1 SEIGFQSVALTV
13 DHLVLS
19 PDSPNRERD
28 LQQMK
33 DALRDHQM
41 GCVIE
46 TGARFLLNARH
57 KHEPTL
63 VTANLAER
71 KKRIDFYF
79 YCIDL
84 AAELKA
90 DCVSIWSGILHQPTD
105 DETALARL
113 AEGLQVILKRAAEQ
127 NVVIGFEPEPGMYV
141 ESMNHF
147 DRMLQWIQ
155 HPNLGLTLDIGH
167 LYCLGEVPLA
177 DYIERWG
184 EMLVNVHLQDM
195 KAGIHE
201 HLMFGEGEMD
211 FAPVIDAISKTGYRG
226 GVHVELSRH
235 SHAAVVSAHKAFNFL
250 KPLWPS

>member
-1 SEIGFQSVALTV
+1 
-13 DHLVLS
+13 
-19 PDSPNRERD
+19 
-28 LQQMK
+28 
-33 DALRDHQM
+33 M

-127 NVVIGFEPEPGMYV
+127 HVMIGFEPEPGMYV

-184 EMLVNVHLQDM
+184 EMLVNVHLEDM

-235 SHAAVVSAHKAFNFL
+235 SHAAVASAQQAFNFL